1 MAIKLGNLLKVCENC
16 DFRIEQFNIK
26 GNTENVCIL
35 NNKTIGLLCY
45 CEKYK
50 RKTGEHITQS

>member
-1 MAIKLGNLLKVCENC
+1 MGNLLKICENC
-16 DFRIEQFNIK
+16 DFRVEQVGIE